1 MLLNNYQLSFF
12 NIDATTL
19 KPRIQHW
26 TLKAGQLMTL
36 RHLRC
41 WWGCL
46 MTSWSLWHLVRAGGQ
61 SATTFMWI
69 GPPAEQRALK
79 PGLYFIQRQ
88 QRSSLICTTIPR
100 LSVGQEHSL
109 CGGWLMSQKLLHGRW
124 IVFMTVCFGKPRFS
138 CHRGEQSAGFCHPKI
153 IWWTVLTSN
162 ILF

>member
-1 MLLNNYQLSFF
+1 MLLIIRIMLLNNYQLGFF

-61 SATTFMWI
+61 SATTFMWS

-79 PGLYFIQRQ
+79 PGLYFIQRPFPGSLWV
-88 QRSSLICTTIPR
+88 RSTA
-100 LSVGQEHSL
+100 
-109 CGGWLMSQKLLHGRW
+109 
-124 IVFMTVCFGKPRFS
+124 
-138 CHRGEQSAGFCHPKI
+138 SAGADSWARSCS
-153 IWWTVLTSN
+153 TAAE
-162 ILF
+162 LFLWQFALENQGSPAIGVNNLRGSAIRR